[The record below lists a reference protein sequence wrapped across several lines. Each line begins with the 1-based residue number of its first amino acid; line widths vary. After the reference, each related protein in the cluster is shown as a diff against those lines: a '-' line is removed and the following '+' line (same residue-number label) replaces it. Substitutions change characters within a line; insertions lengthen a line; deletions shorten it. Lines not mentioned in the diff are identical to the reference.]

1 MNFTVWTLFKL
12 DLKSRHGST
21 KAISTKDHLKRFF
34 NVALSIVL
42 YAVLIAVF
50 YYLTEMFVVKSQ
62 LGFEFLVI
70 VTFVALILLTIVGT
84 GNVVKN
90 LYFSGDNELLLRFP
104 VSGKDVLIAKSIYCF
119 VSNLIICFLL
129 LFPFYIIFGA
139 LSGMNVG
146 YYFLSIIVMF
156 LISLVPFF
164 VANLIAIPIMQLV
177 NHVKDKFLLILI
189 VLILLLCG
197 GFILYM
203 QLLKEVVQYIEN
215 NNINLF
221 SPEMTQNIKAFAN
234 GCYPFRFYADVL
246 AYSQVE
252 GGAGQVFLNLLY
264 IVLIEAAIAV
274 CAYFTTIKCYYKTIL
289 YSIETGKTAL
299 TTKSKIVL
307 RSQFSALFRKE
318 FLLIFRSFNYSF
330 QYLAMAVAAP
340 VMVYYCNDLA
350 VSYGQSTVG
359 SAIVPGLTLMV
370 ITLFTTIIVSFAS
383 TTVSRE
389 GMCFYH
395 TKIIPVSY
403 KNQVLVRSYIA
414 KHGLYDESIVELFKM
429 KDKDLLKVLL
439 DKHELGHVGTIQLL
453 SSNMPDLMIFYAQKH
468 KINPY
473 FHDLAV
479 RTRNLT
485 LIRLLMKDSA
495 LSFSGFNEL
504 AVQGLFGLMSEHV
517 KKHGFPA
524 KDYYSR
530 NPYFRPEKAE
540 IDFVAYGDKEMI
552 KKFVS
557 SYRLSAKGEDKLAA
571 LGDMNLIQYY
581 LSCKKKIDAQGD
593 EF

>member
-1 MNFTVWTLFKL
+1 MNFTIWTLFKL

-34 NVALSIVL
+34 NIVLSVVL

-164 VANLIAIPIMQLV
+164 VANLIAIPVMQLV

-221 SPEMTQNIKAFAN
+221 SPEVTQNIKAFAN

-307 RSQFSALFRKE
+307 RTQFSALFRRE
-318 FLLIFRSFNYSF
+318 FFLIFRSFNYSF

-403 KNQVLVRSYIA
+403 KNQVLVKLFLYGIVALISTAVSCLVVGLVFGPAGKGIMTSLEAFLIFLISAILVVSLTCMSIRVDIKHPTFNVSGDGDLVSANKNVALTIA
-414 KHGLYDESIVELFKM
+414 IGVIM
-429 KDKDLLKVLL
+429 
-439 DKHELGHVGTIQLL
+439 
-453 SSNMPDLMIFYAQKH
+453 
-468 KINPY
+468 
-473 FHDLAV
+473 AV
-479 RTRNLT
+479 
-485 LIRLLMKDSA
+485 
-495 LSFSGFNEL
+495 
-504 AVQGLFGLMSEHV
+504 LFGLFTMLLSIIPFQV
-517 KKHGFPA
+517 NGQDYSLGGYSMYLILLGVSVIMLVCTTATLFPTLNR
-524 KDYYSR
+524 DYR
-530 NPYFRPEKAE
+530 K
-540 IDFVAYGDKEMI
+540 IVA
-552 KKFVS
+552 
-557 SYRLSAKGEDKLAA
+557 
-571 LGDMNLIQYY
+571 
-581 LSCKKKIDAQGD
+581 
-593 EF
+593 

>member
-34 NVALSIVL
+34 NIVL
-42 YAVLIAVF
+42 SVVLYVVLIAVF

-164 VANLIAIPIMQLV
+164 VANLIAIPVMQLV

-221 SPEMTQNIKAFAN
+221 SPEVTQNIKAFAN

-307 RSQFSALFRKE
+307 RSQFSALFRRE
-318 FLLIFRSFNYSF
+318 FFLIFRSFNYSF

-403 KNQVLVRSYIA
+403 KNQVLVKLFLYGIVALISTAVSCLVVGLVFGPAGKGIMTSLEAFLIFLISAILVVSLTCMSIRVDIKHPTFNVSGDGDLVSANKNVALTIA
-414 KHGLYDESIVELFKM
+414 IGVIV
-429 KDKDLLKVLL
+429 
-439 DKHELGHVGTIQLL
+439 
-453 SSNMPDLMIFYAQKH
+453 
-468 KINPY
+468 
-473 FHDLAV
+473 AV
-479 RTRNLT
+479 
-485 LIRLLMKDSA
+485 
-495 LSFSGFNEL
+495 
-504 AVQGLFGLMSEHV
+504 LFGLFTMLLSIIPFQANGQDYSLGGYSKYLILLGV
-517 KKHGFPA
+517 SMIMLVCTTATLFPTLNR
-524 KDYYSR
+524 DYR
-530 NPYFRPEKAE
+530 K
-540 IDFVAYGDKEMI
+540 IVA
-552 KKFVS
+552 
-557 SYRLSAKGEDKLAA
+557 
-571 LGDMNLIQYY
+571 
-581 LSCKKKIDAQGD
+581 
-593 EF
+593 

>member
-34 NVALSIVL
+34 NIVLSVVL

-164 VANLIAIPIMQLV
+164 VANLIAIPVMQLV

-215 NNINLF
+215 NNISLF
-221 SPEMTQNIKAFAN
+221 SPEMTQNIKTFAN
-234 GCYPFRFYADVL
+234 NCYPFRFYADVL
-246 AYSQVE
+246 AYSQIE
-252 GGAGQVFLNLLY
+252 GGEGQVFLNLLY

-307 RSQFSALFRKE
+307 RSQFSALFRRE

-403 KNQVLVRSYIA
+403 KNQVLVKLFLYGIVALISTAVSCLVVGLVFGPAGKGIMTSLEAFLIFLISTILVVSLTCMSIRVDIKHPTFNVSGDGDLVSANKNVALTIA
-414 KHGLYDESIVELFKM
+414 IGVIV
-429 KDKDLLKVLL
+429 
-439 DKHELGHVGTIQLL
+439 
-453 SSNMPDLMIFYAQKH
+453 
-468 KINPY
+468 
-473 FHDLAV
+473 AV
-479 RTRNLT
+479 
-485 LIRLLMKDSA
+485 
-495 LSFSGFNEL
+495 
-504 AVQGLFGLMSEHV
+504 LFGLFTMLLSIIPFQANGQDYSLGGYSKYLILLGV
-517 KKHGFPA
+517 SVIMLICTTATLFPTLNR
-524 KDYYSR
+524 DYR
-530 NPYFRPEKAE
+530 K
-540 IDFVAYGDKEMI
+540 IVA
-552 KKFVS
+552 
-557 SYRLSAKGEDKLAA
+557 
-571 LGDMNLIQYY
+571 
-581 LSCKKKIDAQGD
+581 
-593 EF
+593 

>member
-1 MNFTVWTLFKL
+1 MNFTIWTLFKL

-34 NVALSIVL
+34 NIVLSVVL

-164 VANLIAIPIMQLV
+164 VANLIAIPVMQLV

-221 SPEMTQNIKAFAN
+221 SPEVTQNIKAFAN

-307 RSQFSALFRKE
+307 RSQFSALFRRE
-318 FLLIFRSFNYSF
+318 FFLIFRSFNYSF

-403 KNQVLVRSYIA
+403 KNQVLVKLFLYGIVALISTAVSCLVVGLVFGPAGKGIMTSLEAFLIFLISAILVVSLTCMSIRVDIKHPTFNVSGDGDLVSANKNVALTIA
-414 KHGLYDESIVELFKM
+414 IGVIV
-429 KDKDLLKVLL
+429 
-439 DKHELGHVGTIQLL
+439 
-453 SSNMPDLMIFYAQKH
+453 
-468 KINPY
+468 
-473 FHDLAV
+473 AV
-479 RTRNLT
+479 
-485 LIRLLMKDSA
+485 
-495 LSFSGFNEL
+495 
-504 AVQGLFGLMSEHV
+504 LFGLFTMLLSIIPFQANGQDYSLGGYSKYLILLGV
-517 KKHGFPA
+517 SVIMLVCTTATLFPTLNR
-524 KDYYSR
+524 DYR
-530 NPYFRPEKAE
+530 K
-540 IDFVAYGDKEMI
+540 IVA
-552 KKFVS
+552 
-557 SYRLSAKGEDKLAA
+557 
-571 LGDMNLIQYY
+571 
-581 LSCKKKIDAQGD
+581 
-593 EF
+593 

>member
-1 MNFTVWTLFKL
+1 MNFTIWTLFKL

-34 NVALSIVL
+34 NIVLSVVL

-164 VANLIAIPIMQLV
+164 VANLIAIPVMQLV

-221 SPEMTQNIKAFAN
+221 SPEVTQNIKAFAN

-307 RSQFSALFRKE
+307 RTQFSALFRRE
-318 FLLIFRSFNYSF
+318 FFLIFRSFNYSF

-403 KNQVLVRSYIA
+403 KNQVLVKLFLYGIVALISTAVSCLVVGLVFGPAGKGIMTSLEAFLIFLISAILVVSLTCMSIRVDIKHPTFNVSGDGDLVSANKNVALTIA
-414 KHGLYDESIVELFKM
+414 IGVIV
-429 KDKDLLKVLL
+429 
-439 DKHELGHVGTIQLL
+439 
-453 SSNMPDLMIFYAQKH
+453 
-468 KINPY
+468 
-473 FHDLAV
+473 AV
-479 RTRNLT
+479 
-485 LIRLLMKDSA
+485 
-495 LSFSGFNEL
+495 
-504 AVQGLFGLMSEHV
+504 LFGLFTMLLSIIPFQANGQDYSLGGYSKYLILLGV
-517 KKHGFPA
+517 SVIMLVCTTATLFPTLNR
-524 KDYYSR
+524 DYR
-530 NPYFRPEKAE
+530 K
-540 IDFVAYGDKEMI
+540 IVA
-552 KKFVS
+552 
-557 SYRLSAKGEDKLAA
+557 
-571 LGDMNLIQYY
+571 
-581 LSCKKKIDAQGD
+581 
-593 EF
+593 

>member
-34 NVALSIVL
+34 NIVL
-42 YAVLIAVF
+42 SVVLYVVLIAVF

-70 VTFVALILLTIVGT
+70 VTFVALILLTIAGT

-164 VANLIAIPIMQLV
+164 VANLIAIPVMQLV

-221 SPEMTQNIKAFAN
+221 SPEVTQNIKAFAN

-307 RSQFSALFRKE
+307 RSQFSALFRRE
-318 FLLIFRSFNYSF
+318 FFLIFRSFNYSF

-403 KNQVLVRSYIA
+403 KNQVLVKLFLYGIVALISTAVSCLVVGLVFGPAGKGIMTSLEAFLIFLISAILVVSLTCMSIRVDIKHPTFNVSGDGDLVSANKNVALTIA
-414 KHGLYDESIVELFKM
+414 IGVIV
-429 KDKDLLKVLL
+429 
-439 DKHELGHVGTIQLL
+439 
-453 SSNMPDLMIFYAQKH
+453 
-468 KINPY
+468 
-473 FHDLAV
+473 AV
-479 RTRNLT
+479 
-485 LIRLLMKDSA
+485 
-495 LSFSGFNEL
+495 
-504 AVQGLFGLMSEHV
+504 LFGLFTMLLSIIPFQANGQDYSLGGYSKYLILLGV
-517 KKHGFPA
+517 SVIMLICTTATLFPTLNR
-524 KDYYSR
+524 DYR
-530 NPYFRPEKAE
+530 K
-540 IDFVAYGDKEMI
+540 IVA
-552 KKFVS
+552 
-557 SYRLSAKGEDKLAA
+557 
-571 LGDMNLIQYY
+571 
-581 LSCKKKIDAQGD
+581 
-593 EF
+593 

>member
-34 NVALSIVL
+34 NIVLSVVL

-164 VANLIAIPIMQLV
+164 VANLIAIPVMQLV

-215 NNINLF
+215 NNISLF
-221 SPEMTQNIKAFAN
+221 SPEMTQNIKTFAN
-234 GCYPFRFYADVL
+234 NCYPFRFYADVL
-246 AYSQVE
+246 AYSQIE
-252 GGAGQVFLNLLY
+252 GGEGQVFLNLLY
-264 IVLIEAAIAV
+264 IVLIEAALAV

-307 RSQFSALFRKE
+307 RSQFSALFRRE

-403 KNQVLVRSYIA
+403 KNQVLVKLFLYGIVALISTAVSCLVVGLVFGPAGKGIMTSLEAFLIFLISTILIVSLTCMSIRVDIKHPTFNVSGDGDLVSANKNVALTIA
-414 KHGLYDESIVELFKM
+414 IGVIV
-429 KDKDLLKVLL
+429 
-439 DKHELGHVGTIQLL
+439 
-453 SSNMPDLMIFYAQKH
+453 
-468 KINPY
+468 
-473 FHDLAV
+473 AV
-479 RTRNLT
+479 
-485 LIRLLMKDSA
+485 
-495 LSFSGFNEL
+495 
-504 AVQGLFGLMSEHV
+504 LFGLFTMLLSIIPFQANGQDFSLGGYSKYLILLGV
-517 KKHGFPA
+517 SVIMLVCTTATLFPTLNR
-524 KDYYSR
+524 DYR
-530 NPYFRPEKAE
+530 K
-540 IDFVAYGDKEMI
+540 IVA
-552 KKFVS
+552 
-557 SYRLSAKGEDKLAA
+557 
-571 LGDMNLIQYY
+571 
-581 LSCKKKIDAQGD
+581 
-593 EF
+593 

>member
-1 MNFTVWTLFKL
+1 MNFTIWTLFKL

-34 NVALSIVL
+34 NIVLSIVL

-164 VANLIAIPIMQLV
+164 VANLIAIPVMQLV

-221 SPEMTQNIKAFAN
+221 SPEVTQNIKAFAN

-307 RSQFSALFRKE
+307 RSQFSALFRRE
-318 FLLIFRSFNYSF
+318 FFLIFRSFNYSF

-403 KNQVLVRSYIA
+403 KNQVLVKLFLYGIVALISTAVSCLVVGLVFGPAGKGIMTSLEAFLIFLISAILVVSLTCMSIRVDIKHPTFNVSGDGDLVSANKNVALTIA
-414 KHGLYDESIVELFKM
+414 IGVIV
-429 KDKDLLKVLL
+429 
-439 DKHELGHVGTIQLL
+439 
-453 SSNMPDLMIFYAQKH
+453 
-468 KINPY
+468 
-473 FHDLAV
+473 AV
-479 RTRNLT
+479 
-485 LIRLLMKDSA
+485 
-495 LSFSGFNEL
+495 
-504 AVQGLFGLMSEHV
+504 LFGLFTMLLSIIPFQANGQDYSLGGYSKYLILLGV
-517 KKHGFPA
+517 SVIMLVCTTATLFPTLNR
-524 KDYYSR
+524 DYR
-530 NPYFRPEKAE
+530 K
-540 IDFVAYGDKEMI
+540 IVA
-552 KKFVS
+552 
-557 SYRLSAKGEDKLAA
+557 
-571 LGDMNLIQYY
+571 
-581 LSCKKKIDAQGD
+581 
-593 EF
+593 

>member
-1 MNFTVWTLFKL
+1 MNFTIWTLFKL

-34 NVALSIVL
+34 NIVLSVVL

-164 VANLIAIPIMQLV
+164 FANLIAIPVMQLV

-221 SPEMTQNIKAFAN
+221 SPEVTQNIKAFAN

-307 RSQFSALFRKE
+307 RSQFSALFRRE
-318 FLLIFRSFNYSF
+318 FFLIFRSFNYSF

-403 KNQVLVRSYIA
+403 KNQVLVKLFLYGIVALISTAVSCLVVGLVFGPAGKGIMTSLEAFLIFLISAILVVSLTCMSIRVDIKHPTFNVSGDGDLVSANKNVALTIA
-414 KHGLYDESIVELFKM
+414 IGVIV
-429 KDKDLLKVLL
+429 
-439 DKHELGHVGTIQLL
+439 
-453 SSNMPDLMIFYAQKH
+453 
-468 KINPY
+468 
-473 FHDLAV
+473 AV
-479 RTRNLT
+479 
-485 LIRLLMKDSA
+485 
-495 LSFSGFNEL
+495 
-504 AVQGLFGLMSEHV
+504 LFGLFTMLLSIIPFQANGQDYSLGGYSKYLILLGV
-517 KKHGFPA
+517 SVIMLVCTTATLFPTLNR
-524 KDYYSR
+524 DYR
-530 NPYFRPEKAE
+530 K
-540 IDFVAYGDKEMI
+540 IVA
-552 KKFVS
+552 
-557 SYRLSAKGEDKLAA
+557 
-571 LGDMNLIQYY
+571 
-581 LSCKKKIDAQGD
+581 
-593 EF
+593 

>member
-1 MNFTVWTLFKL
+1 MNFTIWTLFKL

-34 NVALSIVL
+34 NIVLSVVL

-164 VANLIAIPIMQLV
+164 VANLIAIPVMQLV

-221 SPEMTQNIKAFAN
+221 SPEVTQNIKAFAN

-307 RSQFSALFRKE
+307 RTQFSALFRRE
-318 FLLIFRSFNYSF
+318 FFLIFRSFNYSF

-340 VMVYYCNDLA
+340 IMVYYCNDLA

-403 KNQVLVRSYIA
+403 KNQVLVKLFLYGIVALISTAVSCLVVGLVFGPAGKGIMTSLEAFLIFLISAILVVSLTCMSIRVDIKHPTFNVSGDGDLVSANKNVALTIA
-414 KHGLYDESIVELFKM
+414 IGVIV
-429 KDKDLLKVLL
+429 
-439 DKHELGHVGTIQLL
+439 
-453 SSNMPDLMIFYAQKH
+453 
-468 KINPY
+468 
-473 FHDLAV
+473 AV
-479 RTRNLT
+479 
-485 LIRLLMKDSA
+485 
-495 LSFSGFNEL
+495 
-504 AVQGLFGLMSEHV
+504 LFGLFTMLLSIIPFQANGQDYSLGGHSKYLILLGV
-517 KKHGFPA
+517 SVIMLVCTTATLFPTLNR
-524 KDYYSR
+524 DYR
-530 NPYFRPEKAE
+530 K
-540 IDFVAYGDKEMI
+540 IVA
-552 KKFVS
+552 
-557 SYRLSAKGEDKLAA
+557 
-571 LGDMNLIQYY
+571 
-581 LSCKKKIDAQGD
+581 
-593 EF
+593 

>member
-1 MNFTVWTLFKL
+1 MNFTIWTLFKL

-34 NVALSIVL
+34 NIVLSIVL

-164 VANLIAIPIMQLV
+164 VANLIAIPVMQLV

-221 SPEMTQNIKAFAN
+221 SPEVTQNIKAFAN

-307 RSQFSALFRKE
+307 RTQFSALFRRE
-318 FLLIFRSFNYSF
+318 FFLIFRSFNYSF

-403 KNQVLVRSYIA
+403 KNQVLVKLFLYGIVALISTAVSCLVVGLVFGPAGKGIMTSLEAFLIFLISAILVVSLTCMSIRVDIKHPTFNVSGDGDLVSANKNVALTIA
-414 KHGLYDESIVELFKM
+414 IGVIV
-429 KDKDLLKVLL
+429 
-439 DKHELGHVGTIQLL
+439 
-453 SSNMPDLMIFYAQKH
+453 
-468 KINPY
+468 
-473 FHDLAV
+473 AV
-479 RTRNLT
+479 
-485 LIRLLMKDSA
+485 
-495 LSFSGFNEL
+495 
-504 AVQGLFGLMSEHV
+504 LFGLFTMLLSIIPFQANGQDYSLGGYSKYLILLGV
-517 KKHGFPA
+517 SVIMLVCTTATLFPTLNR
-524 KDYYSR
+524 DYR
-530 NPYFRPEKAE
+530 K
-540 IDFVAYGDKEMI
+540 IVA
-552 KKFVS
+552 
-557 SYRLSAKGEDKLAA
+557 
-571 LGDMNLIQYY
+571 
-581 LSCKKKIDAQGD
+581 
-593 EF
+593 

>member
-1 MNFTVWTLFKL
+1 MNFTIWTLFKL

-34 NVALSIVL
+34 NIVLSVVL

-164 VANLIAIPIMQLV
+164 VANLIAIPVMQLV

-221 SPEMTQNIKAFAN
+221 SPEVTQNIKAFAN

-307 RSQFSALFRKE
+307 RTQFSALFRRE
-318 FLLIFRSFNYSF
+318 FFLIFRSFNYSF

-403 KNQVLVRSYIA
+403 KNQVLVKLFLYGIVALISTAVSCLVVGLVFGPAGKGIMTSLEAFLIFLISAILVVSLTCMSIRVDIKHPTFNVSGDGDLVSANKNVALTIA
-414 KHGLYDESIVELFKM
+414 IGVIV
-429 KDKDLLKVLL
+429 
-439 DKHELGHVGTIQLL
+439 
-453 SSNMPDLMIFYAQKH
+453 
-468 KINPY
+468 
-473 FHDLAV
+473 AV
-479 RTRNLT
+479 
-485 LIRLLMKDSA
+485 
-495 LSFSGFNEL
+495 
-504 AVQGLFGLMSEHV
+504 LFGLFTMLLSIIPFQV
-517 KKHGFPA
+517 NGQDYSLGGYSMYLILLGVSVIMLVCTTATLFPTLNR
-524 KDYYSR
+524 DYR
-530 NPYFRPEKAE
+530 K
-540 IDFVAYGDKEMI
+540 IVA
-552 KKFVS
+552 
-557 SYRLSAKGEDKLAA
+557 
-571 LGDMNLIQYY
+571 
-581 LSCKKKIDAQGD
+581 
-593 EF
+593 

>member
-34 NVALSIVL
+34 NIVL
-42 YAVLIAVF
+42 SVVLYVVLIAVF

-164 VANLIAIPIMQLV
+164 VANLIAIPVMQLV

-221 SPEMTQNIKAFAN
+221 SPEVTQNIKAFAN

-307 RSQFSALFRKE
+307 RSQFSALFRRE
-318 FLLIFRSFNYSF
+318 FFLIFRSFNYSF

-370 ITLFTTIIVSFAS
+370 ITLFTTVIVSFAS

-403 KNQVLVRSYIA
+403 KNQVLVKLFLYGIVALISTAVSCLVVGLVFGPAGKGIMTSLEAFLIFLISAILVVSLTCMSIRVDIKHPTFNVSGDGDLVSANKNVALTIA
-414 KHGLYDESIVELFKM
+414 IGVIV
-429 KDKDLLKVLL
+429 
-439 DKHELGHVGTIQLL
+439 
-453 SSNMPDLMIFYAQKH
+453 
-468 KINPY
+468 
-473 FHDLAV
+473 AV
-479 RTRNLT
+479 
-485 LIRLLMKDSA
+485 
-495 LSFSGFNEL
+495 
-504 AVQGLFGLMSEHV
+504 LFGLFTMLLSIIPFQANGQDYSLGGYSKYLILLGV
-517 KKHGFPA
+517 SVIMLICTTATLFPTLNR
-524 KDYYSR
+524 DYR
-530 NPYFRPEKAE
+530 K
-540 IDFVAYGDKEMI
+540 IVA
-552 KKFVS
+552 
-557 SYRLSAKGEDKLAA
+557 
-571 LGDMNLIQYY
+571 
-581 LSCKKKIDAQGD
+581 
-593 EF
+593 

>member
-1 MNFTVWTLFKL
+1 MNFTIWTLFKL

-34 NVALSIVL
+34 NIVL
-42 YAVLIAVF
+42 SVVLYVVLIAVF

-164 VANLIAIPIMQLV
+164 VANLIAIPVMQLV

-197 GFILYM
+197 SFILYM

-221 SPEMTQNIKAFAN
+221 SPEVTQNIKAFAN

-264 IVLIEAAIAV
+264 IVLIEAALAV

-307 RSQFSALFRKE
+307 RSQFSALFRRE
-318 FLLIFRSFNYSF
+318 FFLIFRSFNYSF

-403 KNQVLVRSYIA
+403 KNQVLVKLFLYGIVALISTAVSCLVVGLVFGPAGKGIMTSLEAFLIFLISAILVVSLTCMSIRVDIKHPTFNVSGDGDLVSANKNVALTIA
-414 KHGLYDESIVELFKM
+414 IGVIV
-429 KDKDLLKVLL
+429 
-439 DKHELGHVGTIQLL
+439 
-453 SSNMPDLMIFYAQKH
+453 
-468 KINPY
+468 
-473 FHDLAV
+473 AV
-479 RTRNLT
+479 
-485 LIRLLMKDSA
+485 
-495 LSFSGFNEL
+495 
-504 AVQGLFGLMSEHV
+504 LFGLFTMLLSIIPFQANGQDYSLGGYSKYLILLGV
-517 KKHGFPA
+517 SVIMLVCTTATLFPTLNR
-524 KDYYSR
+524 DYR
-530 NPYFRPEKAE
+530 K
-540 IDFVAYGDKEMI
+540 IVA
-552 KKFVS
+552 
-557 SYRLSAKGEDKLAA
+557 
-571 LGDMNLIQYY
+571 
-581 LSCKKKIDAQGD
+581 
-593 EF
+593 

>member
-34 NVALSIVL
+34 NIVL
-42 YAVLIAVF
+42 SVVLYVVLIAVF

-164 VANLIAIPIMQLV
+164 VANLIAIPVMQLV

-215 NNINLF
+215 NNISLF
-221 SPEMTQNIKAFAN
+221 SPEMTQNIKTFAN
-234 GCYPFRFYADVL
+234 NCYPFRFYADVL
-246 AYSQVE
+246 AYSQIE
-252 GGAGQVFLNLLY
+252 GGEGQVFLNLLY

-307 RSQFSALFRKE
+307 RSQFSALFRRE
-318 FLLIFRSFNYSF
+318 FFLIFRSFNYSF

-403 KNQVLVRSYIA
+403 KNQVLVKLFLYGIVALISTAVSCLVVGLVFGPAGKGIMTSLEAFLIFLISTILVVSLTCMSIRVDIKHPTFNVSGDGDLVSANKNVALTIA
-414 KHGLYDESIVELFKM
+414 IGVIV
-429 KDKDLLKVLL
+429 
-439 DKHELGHVGTIQLL
+439 
-453 SSNMPDLMIFYAQKH
+453 
-468 KINPY
+468 
-473 FHDLAV
+473 AV
-479 RTRNLT
+479 
-485 LIRLLMKDSA
+485 
-495 LSFSGFNEL
+495 
-504 AVQGLFGLMSEHV
+504 LFGLFTMLLSIIPFQV
-517 KKHGFPA
+517 SGQDYSLGGYSKYLILLGVSVIMLVCTTATLFPTLNR
-524 KDYYSR
+524 DYR
-530 NPYFRPEKAE
+530 K
-540 IDFVAYGDKEMI
+540 IVA
-552 KKFVS
+552 
-557 SYRLSAKGEDKLAA
+557 
-571 LGDMNLIQYY
+571 
-581 LSCKKKIDAQGD
+581 
-593 EF
+593 

>member
-34 NVALSIVL
+34 NIVL
-42 YAVLIAVF
+42 SVVLYVVLIAVF

-164 VANLIAIPIMQLV
+164 VANLIAIPVMQLV

-215 NNINLF
+215 NNISLF
-221 SPEMTQNIKAFAN
+221 SPEMTQNIKTFAN
-234 GCYPFRFYADVL
+234 NCYPFRFYADVL
-246 AYSQVE
+246 AYSQIE
-252 GGAGQVFLNLLY
+252 GGEGQVFLNLLY

-299 TTKSKIVL
+299 TTKNKIVL
-307 RSQFSALFRKE
+307 RSQFSALFRRE

-403 KNQVLVRSYIA
+403 KNQVLVKLFLYGIVAMISTAVSCLVVGLVFGPAGKGIMTSLEAFLIFLISAILVVSLTCMSIRVDIKHPTFNVSGDGDLVSANKNVALTIA
-414 KHGLYDESIVELFKM
+414 IGVIV
-429 KDKDLLKVLL
+429 
-439 DKHELGHVGTIQLL
+439 
-453 SSNMPDLMIFYAQKH
+453 
-468 KINPY
+468 
-473 FHDLAV
+473 AV
-479 RTRNLT
+479 
-485 LIRLLMKDSA
+485 
-495 LSFSGFNEL
+495 
-504 AVQGLFGLMSEHV
+504 LFGLFTMLLSIIPFQANGQDYSLGGYSKYLILLGV
-517 KKHGFPA
+517 SVIMLVCTTATLFPTLNR
-524 KDYYSR
+524 DYR
-530 NPYFRPEKAE
+530 K
-540 IDFVAYGDKEMI
+540 IVA
-552 KKFVS
+552 
-557 SYRLSAKGEDKLAA
+557 
-571 LGDMNLIQYY
+571 
-581 LSCKKKIDAQGD
+581 
-593 EF
+593 

>member
-21 KAISTKDHLKRFF
+21 KAISTKDHLKRYF
-34 NVALSIVL
+34 NIVLSVVL

-164 VANLIAIPIMQLV
+164 VANLIAIPVMQLV

-221 SPEMTQNIKAFAN
+221 SPEVTQNIKAFAN

-307 RSQFSALFRKE
+307 RSQFSALFRRE
-318 FLLIFRSFNYSF
+318 FFLIFRSFNYSF

-403 KNQVLVRSYIA
+403 KNQVLVKLFLYGIVALISTAVSCLVVGLVFGPAGKGIMTSLEAFLIFLISTILVVSLTCMSIRVDIKHPTFNVSGDGDLVSANKNVALTIA
-414 KHGLYDESIVELFKM
+414 IGVIV
-429 KDKDLLKVLL
+429 
-439 DKHELGHVGTIQLL
+439 
-453 SSNMPDLMIFYAQKH
+453 
-468 KINPY
+468 
-473 FHDLAV
+473 AV
-479 RTRNLT
+479 
-485 LIRLLMKDSA
+485 
-495 LSFSGFNEL
+495 
-504 AVQGLFGLMSEHV
+504 LFGLFTMLLSIIPFQANGQDYSLGGYSKYLILLGV
-517 KKHGFPA
+517 SVIMLVCTTATLFPTLNR
-524 KDYYSR
+524 DYR
-530 NPYFRPEKAE
+530 K
-540 IDFVAYGDKEMI
+540 IVA
-552 KKFVS
+552 
-557 SYRLSAKGEDKLAA
+557 
-571 LGDMNLIQYY
+571 
-581 LSCKKKIDAQGD
+581 
-593 EF
+593 

>member
-34 NVALSIVL
+34 NIVL
-42 YAVLIAVF
+42 SVVLYVVLIAVF

-164 VANLIAIPIMQLV
+164 VANLIAIPVMQLV

-221 SPEMTQNIKAFAN
+221 SPEVTQNIKAFAN

-307 RSQFSALFRKE
+307 RSQFSALFRRE
-318 FLLIFRSFNYSF
+318 FFLIFRSFNYSF

-403 KNQVLVRSYIA
+403 KNQVLVKLFLYGIVALISTAVSCLVVGLVFGPAGKGIMTSLEAFLIFLISAILVVSLTCMSIRVDIKHPTFNVSGDGDLVSANKNVALTIA
-414 KHGLYDESIVELFKM
+414 IGVIV
-429 KDKDLLKVLL
+429 
-439 DKHELGHVGTIQLL
+439 
-453 SSNMPDLMIFYAQKH
+453 
-468 KINPY
+468 
-473 FHDLAV
+473 AV
-479 RTRNLT
+479 
-485 LIRLLMKDSA
+485 
-495 LSFSGFNEL
+495 
-504 AVQGLFGLMSEHV
+504 LFGLFTMLLSIIPFQANGQDYSLGGYSKYLILLGV
-517 KKHGFPA
+517 SVIMLVCTTATLFPTLNR
-524 KDYYSR
+524 DYR
-530 NPYFRPEKAE
+530 K
-540 IDFVAYGDKEMI
+540 IVA
-552 KKFVS
+552 
-557 SYRLSAKGEDKLAA
+557 
-571 LGDMNLIQYY
+571 
-581 LSCKKKIDAQGD
+581 
-593 EF
+593 

>member
-1 MNFTVWTLFKL
+1 MNFTIWTLFKL

-34 NVALSIVL
+34 NIVL
-42 YAVLIAVF
+42 SVVLYVVLIAVF

-164 VANLIAIPIMQLV
+164 VANLIAIPVMQLV

-197 GFILYM
+197 SFILYM

-221 SPEMTQNIKAFAN
+221 SPEVTQNIKAFAN

-307 RSQFSALFRKE
+307 RTQFSALFRRE
-318 FLLIFRSFNYSF
+318 FFLIFRSFNYSF

-403 KNQVLVRSYIA
+403 KNQVLVKLFLYGIVALISTAVSCLVVGLVFGPAGKGIMTSLEAFLIFLISAILVVSLTCMSIRVDIKHPTFNVSGDGDLVSANKNVALTIA
-414 KHGLYDESIVELFKM
+414 IGVIV
-429 KDKDLLKVLL
+429 
-439 DKHELGHVGTIQLL
+439 
-453 SSNMPDLMIFYAQKH
+453 
-468 KINPY
+468 
-473 FHDLAV
+473 AV
-479 RTRNLT
+479 
-485 LIRLLMKDSA
+485 
-495 LSFSGFNEL
+495 
-504 AVQGLFGLMSEHV
+504 LFGLFTMLLSIIPFQANGQDYSLGGYSKYLILLGV
-517 KKHGFPA
+517 SVIMLVCTTATLFPTLNR
-524 KDYYSR
+524 DYR
-530 NPYFRPEKAE
+530 K
-540 IDFVAYGDKEMI
+540 IVA
-552 KKFVS
+552 
-557 SYRLSAKGEDKLAA
+557 
-571 LGDMNLIQYY
+571 
-581 LSCKKKIDAQGD
+581 
-593 EF
+593 

>member
-119 VSNLIICFLL
+119 VSNLVICFLL
-129 LFPFYIIFGA
+129 LFPFYIIFGV

-164 VANLIAIPIMQLV
+164 VANLIAIPVMQLV

-221 SPEMTQNIKAFAN
+221 SPEVTQNIKAFAN

-307 RSQFSALFRKE
+307 RSQFSALFRRE

-403 KNQVLVRSYIA
+403 KNQVLVKLFLYGIVALISTAVSCLVVGLVFGPAGKGIMTSLEAFLIFLISAILVVSLTCMSIRVDIKHPTFNVSGDGDLVSANKNVALTIA
-414 KHGLYDESIVELFKM
+414 IGVIM
-429 KDKDLLKVLL
+429 
-439 DKHELGHVGTIQLL
+439 
-453 SSNMPDLMIFYAQKH
+453 
-468 KINPY
+468 
-473 FHDLAV
+473 AV
-479 RTRNLT
+479 
-485 LIRLLMKDSA
+485 
-495 LSFSGFNEL
+495 
-504 AVQGLFGLMSEHV
+504 LFGLFTMLLSIIPFQV
-517 KKHGFPA
+517 NGQDYSLGGCSKYLILLGVSVIMLVCTTATLFPTLNR
-524 KDYYSR
+524 DYR
-530 NPYFRPEKAE
+530 K
-540 IDFVAYGDKEMI
+540 IVA
-552 KKFVS
+552 
-557 SYRLSAKGEDKLAA
+557 
-571 LGDMNLIQYY
+571 
-581 LSCKKKIDAQGD
+581 
-593 EF
+593 

>member
-34 NVALSIVL
+34 NIVL
-42 YAVLIAVF
+42 SVVLYVVLIAVF

-164 VANLIAIPIMQLV
+164 VANLIAIPVMQLV

-221 SPEMTQNIKAFAN
+221 SPEVTQNIKAFAN

-307 RSQFSALFRKE
+307 RSQFSALFRRE
-318 FLLIFRSFNYSF
+318 FFLIFRSFNYSF

-403 KNQVLVRSYIA
+403 KNQVLVKLFLYGIVAMISTA
-414 KHGLYDESIVELFKM
+414 VSCLVVGLVFGPAGKGIMTSLEAF
-429 KDKDLLKVLL
+429 
-439 DKHELGHVGTIQLL
+439 
-453 SSNMPDLMIFYAQKH
+453 MIFLISAILVVSLTCMSIRVDIKH
-468 KINPY
+468 PTFNVSGDG
-473 FHDLAV
+473 DLVSANKNVALTIAIGVIVAV
-479 RTRNLT
+479 
-485 LIRLLMKDSA
+485 
-495 LSFSGFNEL
+495 
-504 AVQGLFGLMSEHV
+504 LFGLFTMLLSIIPFQANGQDYSLGGYSKYLILLGV
-517 KKHGFPA
+517 SVIMLVCTTATLFPTLNR
-524 KDYYSR
+524 DYR
-530 NPYFRPEKAE
+530 K
-540 IDFVAYGDKEMI
+540 IVA
-552 KKFVS
+552 
-557 SYRLSAKGEDKLAA
+557 
-571 LGDMNLIQYY
+571 
-581 LSCKKKIDAQGD
+581 
-593 EF
+593 

>member
-164 VANLIAIPIMQLV
+164 VANLIAIPVMQLV

-221 SPEMTQNIKAFAN
+221 SPEVTQNIKAFAN

-307 RSQFSALFRKE
+307 RTQFSALFRRE
-318 FLLIFRSFNYSF
+318 FFLIFRSFNYSF

-403 KNQVLVRSYIA
+403 KNQVLVKLFLYGIVALISTAVSCLVVGLVFGPAGKGIMTSLEAFLIFLISAILVVSLTCMSIRVDIKHPTFNVSGDGDLVSANKNVALTIA
-414 KHGLYDESIVELFKM
+414 IGVIV
-429 KDKDLLKVLL
+429 
-439 DKHELGHVGTIQLL
+439 
-453 SSNMPDLMIFYAQKH
+453 
-468 KINPY
+468 
-473 FHDLAV
+473 AV
-479 RTRNLT
+479 
-485 LIRLLMKDSA
+485 
-495 LSFSGFNEL
+495 
-504 AVQGLFGLMSEHV
+504 LFGLFTMLLSIIPFQANGQDYSLGGYSKYLILLGV
-517 KKHGFPA
+517 SVIMLVCTTATLFPTLNR
-524 KDYYSR
+524 DYR
-530 NPYFRPEKAE
+530 K
-540 IDFVAYGDKEMI
+540 IVA
-552 KKFVS
+552 
-557 SYRLSAKGEDKLAA
+557 
-571 LGDMNLIQYY
+571 
-581 LSCKKKIDAQGD
+581 
-593 EF
+593 

>member
-34 NVALSIVL
+34 NIVLSVVL

-164 VANLIAIPIMQLV
+164 VANLIAIPVMQLV

-215 NNINLF
+215 NNISLF
-221 SPEMTQNIKAFAN
+221 SPEMTQNIKTFAN
-234 GCYPFRFYADVL
+234 NCYPFRFYADVL
-246 AYSQVE
+246 AYSQIE
-252 GGAGQVFLNLLY
+252 GSAGQVFLNLLY

-307 RSQFSALFRKE
+307 RSQFSALFRRE

-403 KNQVLVRSYIA
+403 KNQVLVKLFLYGIVALISTAVSCLVVGLVFGPAGKGIMTSLEAFLIFLISTILVVSLTCMSIRVDIKHPTFNVSGDGDLVSANKNVALTIA
-414 KHGLYDESIVELFKM
+414 IGVIV
-429 KDKDLLKVLL
+429 
-439 DKHELGHVGTIQLL
+439 
-453 SSNMPDLMIFYAQKH
+453 
-468 KINPY
+468 
-473 FHDLAV
+473 AV
-479 RTRNLT
+479 
-485 LIRLLMKDSA
+485 
-495 LSFSGFNEL
+495 
-504 AVQGLFGLMSEHV
+504 LFGLFTMLLSIIPFQANGQDYSLGGYSKYLILLGV
-517 KKHGFPA
+517 SVIMLICTTATLFPTLNR
-524 KDYYSR
+524 DYR
-530 NPYFRPEKAE
+530 K
-540 IDFVAYGDKEMI
+540 IVA
-552 KKFVS
+552 
-557 SYRLSAKGEDKLAA
+557 
-571 LGDMNLIQYY
+571 
-581 LSCKKKIDAQGD
+581 
-593 EF
+593 

>member
-34 NVALSIVL
+34 NIVLSVVL

-164 VANLIAIPIMQLV
+164 VANLIAIPVMQLV

-215 NNINLF
+215 NNISLF
-221 SPEMTQNIKAFAN
+221 SPEMTQNIKTFAN
-234 GCYPFRFYADVL
+234 NCYPFRFYADVL
-246 AYSQVE
+246 AYSQIE
-252 GGAGQVFLNLLY
+252 GSAGQVFLNLLY

-307 RSQFSALFRKE
+307 RSQFSALFRRE

-403 KNQVLVRSYIA
+403 KNQVLVKLFLYGIVALISTAVSCLVVGLVFGPAGKGVMTSLEAFLIFLISTILVVSLTCMSIRVDIKHPTFNVSGDGDLVSANKNVALTIA
-414 KHGLYDESIVELFKM
+414 IGVIV
-429 KDKDLLKVLL
+429 
-439 DKHELGHVGTIQLL
+439 
-453 SSNMPDLMIFYAQKH
+453 
-468 KINPY
+468 
-473 FHDLAV
+473 AV
-479 RTRNLT
+479 
-485 LIRLLMKDSA
+485 
-495 LSFSGFNEL
+495 
-504 AVQGLFGLMSEHV
+504 LFGLFTMLLSIIPFQANGQDYSLGGYSKYLILLGV
-517 KKHGFPA
+517 SVIMLICTTATLFPTLNR
-524 KDYYSR
+524 DYR
-530 NPYFRPEKAE
+530 K
-540 IDFVAYGDKEMI
+540 IVA
-552 KKFVS
+552 
-557 SYRLSAKGEDKLAA
+557 
-571 LGDMNLIQYY
+571 
-581 LSCKKKIDAQGD
+581 
-593 EF
+593 

>member
-1 MNFTVWTLFKL
+1 MNFTIWTLFKL

-34 NVALSIVL
+34 NIVLSVVL

-164 VANLIAIPIMQLV
+164 VANLIAIPVMQLV

-221 SPEMTQNIKAFAN
+221 SPEVTQNIKAFAN

-307 RSQFSALFRKE
+307 RSQFSALFRRE
-318 FLLIFRSFNYSF
+318 FFLIFRSFNYSF

-403 KNQVLVRSYIA
+403 KNQVLVKLFLYGIVALISTAVSCLVVGLVFGPSGKGIMTSLEAFLIFLISAILVVSLTCMSIRVDIKHPTFNVSGDGDLVSANKNVALTIA
-414 KHGLYDESIVELFKM
+414 IGVIV
-429 KDKDLLKVLL
+429 
-439 DKHELGHVGTIQLL
+439 
-453 SSNMPDLMIFYAQKH
+453 
-468 KINPY
+468 
-473 FHDLAV
+473 AV
-479 RTRNLT
+479 
-485 LIRLLMKDSA
+485 
-495 LSFSGFNEL
+495 
-504 AVQGLFGLMSEHV
+504 LFGLFTMLLSIIPFQANGQDYSLGGYSKYLILLGV
-517 KKHGFPA
+517 SMIMLVCTTATLFPTLNR
-524 KDYYSR
+524 DYR
-530 NPYFRPEKAE
+530 K
-540 IDFVAYGDKEMI
+540 IVA
-552 KKFVS
+552 
-557 SYRLSAKGEDKLAA
+557 
-571 LGDMNLIQYY
+571 
-581 LSCKKKIDAQGD
+581 
-593 EF
+593 

>member
-34 NVALSIVL
+34 NIVLSVVL

-164 VANLIAIPIMQLV
+164 VANLIAIPVMQLV

-221 SPEMTQNIKAFAN
+221 SPEVTQNIKAFAN

-307 RSQFSALFRKE
+307 RTQFSALFRRE
-318 FLLIFRSFNYSF
+318 FFLIFRSFNYSF

-403 KNQVLVRSYIA
+403 KNQVLVKLFLYGIVALISTAVSCLVVGLVFGPAGKGIMTSLEAFLIFLISAILVVSLTCMSIRVDIKHPTFNVSGDGDLVSANKNVALTIA
-414 KHGLYDESIVELFKM
+414 IGVI
-429 KDKDLLKVLL
+429 
-439 DKHELGHVGTIQLL
+439 
-453 SSNMPDLMIFYAQKH
+453 
-468 KINPY
+468 
-473 FHDLAV
+473 LAV
-479 RTRNLT
+479 
-485 LIRLLMKDSA
+485 
-495 LSFSGFNEL
+495 
-504 AVQGLFGLMSEHV
+504 LFGLFTMLLSIIPFQV
-517 KKHGFPA
+517 NGQDYSLGGYSKYLILLGVSVIMLVCTTATLFPTLNR
-524 KDYYSR
+524 DYR
-530 NPYFRPEKAE
+530 K
-540 IDFVAYGDKEMI
+540 IVA
-552 KKFVS
+552 
-557 SYRLSAKGEDKLAA
+557 
-571 LGDMNLIQYY
+571 
-581 LSCKKKIDAQGD
+581 
-593 EF
+593 